1 MTLRNAFSFIFSLIL
16 TAGIVLAQ
24 QVAPAPMPP
33 TPPGEPALPMAPD
46 APQNF
51 SFFISGGSFLGV
63 YTEDISKEN
72 MGRYNLREVR
82 GVGITQVAK
91 DSPAEKAGLRKDDV
105 ILRFDSE
112 NVTSTRKLTRLVS
125 EVAPDQSVRLG
136 ISRGGSEQEVS
147 VTIGKRN
154 ESMNAGEGFR
164 AFPPM
169 QAMPDLR
176 GLITPDGRGGNVWK
190 WEGPEQGGDGMVFAF
205 GNNRR
210 IGVSTMQLTKQLA
223 DYFGIADGQGVL
235 VTSVAEDSP
244 AAKAGI
250 KAGDVITAI
259 DGEKVAGA
267 GDVARGINKKKEG
280 DVMLTVIRKGNQRT
294 ITVTPNVVKP
304 MIAPGASAPDC
315 YSAHWT
321 RINSGDQYLNAQ
333 NRVAND
339 SGNQCSTTEQDA
351 ESACNQ
357 NTTATHLSGRRAR
370 AKGEG
375 SAKGKGRRGKSEEE
389 RAKSE
394 RAFISP
400 SPFALCPSLS
410 WPLALGP

>member
-63 YTEDISKEN
+63 YTEDVSKEN

-105 ILRFDSE
+105 ILRFDGE

-169 QAMPDLR
+169 QAMPDLP

-190 WEGPEQGGDGMVFAF
+190 WEGPGQGDGMVFAF

-250 KAGDVITAI
+250 KAGDVITAV
-259 DGEKVAGA
+259 DGEKVDGA

-280 DVMLTVIRKGNQRT
+280 DVTLTVIRKGNQRT

-304 MIAPGASAPDC
+304 LVAPAATPQSAR
-315 YSAHWT
+315 
-321 RINSGDQYLNAQ
+321 RIVIPRIELGTIPEINISVPRIELPVIPSIELQLPAKAPKV
-333 NRVAND
+333 RVIKAD
-339 SGNQCSTTEQDA
+339 SQQP
-351 ESACNQ
+351 
-357 NTTATHLSGRRAR
+357 
-370 AKGEG
+370 
-375 SAKGKGRRGKSEEE
+375 
-389 RAKSE
+389 
-394 RAFISP
+394 I
-400 SPFALCPSLS
+400 
-410 WPLALGP
+410 

>member
-1 MTLRNAFSFIFSLIL
+1 MTLRNAFSFIFSLIF

-24 QVAPAPMPP
+24 QVAPAPPV
-33 TPPGEPALPMAPD
+33 PGEPAMPLPPD

-51 SFFISGGSFLGV
+51 SFFIGGGSFLGV
-63 YTEDISKEN
+63 FAEDVSKDN

-105 ILRFDSE
+105 ILKFDGE

-125 EVAPDQSVRLG
+125 EVAPDQSVRLT

-154 ESMNAGEGFR
+154 DSLNTGEGFR
-164 AFPPM
+164 ALQGLQGLPG
-169 QAMPDLR
+169 LR
-176 GLITPDGRGGNVWK
+176 GMITPEGPGGNVWK

-223 DYFGIADGQGVL
+223 EYFGVAEGQGVL
-235 VTSVAEDSP
+235 VTSVADDSP

-259 DGEKVAGA
+259 DGEKVERA
-267 GDVARGINKKKEG
+267 GDVTRGINKKKEG
-280 DVMLTVIRKGNQRT
+280 DVTLTVIRKGNQRT

-304 MIAPGASAPDC
+304 VVAPAGVPSAR
-315 YSAHWT
+315 
-321 RINSGDQYLNAQ
+321 RIVIPRIELGVIPEINISLPRIELPTIPEIEVQLPKKAP
-333 NRVAND
+333 RVRVIKA
-339 SGNQCSTTEQDA
+339 
-351 ESACNQ
+351 
-357 NTTATHLSGRRAR
+357 
-370 AKGEG
+370 
-375 SAKGKGRRGKSEEE
+375 
-389 RAKSE
+389 
-394 RAFISP
+394 P
-400 SPFALCPSLS
+400 SQPI
-410 WPLALGP
+410 

>member
-1 MTLRNAFSFIFSLIL
+1 MTLRNVFSFIFSLIL

-24 QVAPAPMPP
+24 QVAPPPMPS
-33 TPPGEPALPMAPD
+33 TPPGEPALPMPPD

-63 YTEDISKEN
+63 YAEDVSKDN

-105 ILRFDSE
+105 ILRFDGE

-125 EVAPDQSVRLG
+125 EVAPDQTVRLA
-136 ISRGGSEQEVS
+136 ISRGGAEQEVS
-147 VTIGKRN
+147 VTIAKRN
-154 ESMNAGEGFR
+154 ESINAGEGFR
-164 AFPPM
+164 AL
-169 QAMPDLR
+169 QGMPDLR
-176 GLITPDGRGGNVWK
+176 GLMAPEGPGGNVWK
-190 WEGPEQGGDGMVFAF
+190 WEGPGQGGDMVFAF

-223 DYFGIADGQGVL
+223 EYFGIADGQGVL
-235 VTSVAEDSP
+235 VTSVADDSP

-259 DGEKVAGA
+259 DGEKVDGA

-280 DVMLTVIRKGNQRT
+280 DVTLTVIRKGNQRT

-304 MIAPGASAPDC
+304 MIAPGATPPSAR
-315 YSAHWT
+315 
-321 RINSGDQYLNAQ
+321 RIVIPRIELGSIPAINISVPRIDLPTIPEINVQLPNKMPKV
-333 NRVAND
+333 RVIKAP
-339 SGNQCSTTEQDA
+339 QQP
-351 ESACNQ
+351 
-357 NTTATHLSGRRAR
+357 
-370 AKGEG
+370 
-375 SAKGKGRRGKSEEE
+375 
-389 RAKSE
+389 
-394 RAFISP
+394 I
-400 SPFALCPSLS
+400 
-410 WPLALGP
+410 

>member
-33 TPPGEPALPMAPD
+33 TPPGEPALPMAPE

-72 MGRYNLREVR
+72 VGRYNLREVR

-105 ILRFDSE
+105 ILRFDGE

-169 QAMPDLR
+169 QAMPDLP

-190 WEGPEQGGDGMVFAF
+190 WESPGQGDGMIFGF

-280 DVMLTVIRKGNQRT
+280 DVTLTVIRKGNQRT

-304 MIAPGASAPDC
+304 MIAPGATPQSAR
-315 YSAHWT
+315 
-321 RINSGDQYLNAQ
+321 RIVIPRIELGSIPEINISMPRIELPTIPEINVQLPNKMPKV
-333 NRVAND
+333 RVIKTP
-339 SGNQCSTTEQDA
+339 QQP
-351 ESACNQ
+351 
-357 NTTATHLSGRRAR
+357 
-370 AKGEG
+370 
-375 SAKGKGRRGKSEEE
+375 
-389 RAKSE
+389 
-394 RAFISP
+394 I
-400 SPFALCPSLS
+400 
-410 WPLALGP
+410 